1 MGKPLF
7 FLTRVGG
14 WYMVNLMSDFIP
26 LIFSKIPSASIV
38 ISDLINVLC
47 MYLKSNSIHPFIDAN
62 IVSTKA
68 RLDQM
73 GVGGF

>member
-1 MGKPLF
+1 
-7 FLTRVGG
+7 
-14 WYMVNLMSDFIP
+14 MSGLVP
-26 LIFSKIPSASIV
+26 LISTKMQCASIV
-38 ISDLINVLC
+38 ISDLINLLC

-73 GVGGF
+73 GVSGF

>member
-14 WYMVNLMSDFIP
+14 WYRSNLMSGFIP
-26 LIFSKIPSASIV
+26 LISTKIPSASIV

-47 MYLKSNSIHPFIDAN
+47 MYLKSNSIHSYLDTN

-68 RLDQM
+68 RLA
-73 GVGGF
+73 